1 MENQQEI
8 INSPIG
14 NLPVGEEIQN
24 LCIQLKFNNL
34 GEFLK
39 NSDYDMIHKLG
50 LSYHAVIELFGYL
63 QSMGLGDLM
72 DYPTE

>member
-8 INSPIG
+8 INSPIID
-14 NLPVGEEIQN
+14 LPLGEEIQN
-24 LCIQLKFNNL
+24 LCVRLNFKNLNELLKI
-34 GEFLK
+34 
-39 NSDYDMIHKLG
+39 SDYDMIHKLG